1 MTKFQFQKQARK
13 WHRYLGLIL
22 GIQFLF
28 WTIGGLYFSWTSI
41 ETIRG
46 EDIKNEK
53 PSLIIPTGGRSLSTL
68 TDSLQSVK
76 QGLMIDQIQLV
87 DILGEAHYQVHIKK
101 PELKVLLFNA
111 HSLAP
116 RKEINEKEAIELAQ
130 KSLKNPSK
138 LLKTEYLTTTHGH
151 HEYREKPLPAYA
163 ITFDKPNNTTVYVSP
178 NLGSV
183 QSFRN
188 DKWRIFDFLW
198 MMHTMDYQERDDF
211 NNWLLRLFSI
221 FGLVTLLSGFTLFF
235 LTTKFQTKK

>member
-1 MTKFQFQKQARK
+1 MTKFQFQKQVRK

-53 PSLIIPTGGRSLSTL
+53 PSLIIPTGSRSLSTL

-76 QGLMIDQIQLV
+76 QGLMIDQIQLI
-87 DILGEAHYQVHIKK
+87 DILDEAHYQVHIKK
-101 PELKVLLFNA
+101 PEPKVLLFNA

-116 RKEINEKEAIELAQ
+116 RKEINEKDAIELAQ
-130 KSLKNPSK
+130 NSLKNPSK

-163 ITFDKPNNTTVYVSP
+163 ITFDKPNNTTVYVSV

-198 MMHTMDYQERDDF
+198 MMHTMDYRERDDF

>member
-1 MTKFQFQKQARK
+1 MTKFQFQKQVRK

-41 ETIRG
+41 ESIRG

-53 PSLIIPTGGRSLSTL
+53 PSLIIPTGSRSLSIL
-68 TDSLQSVK
+68 IDSLQGGTN
-76 QGLMIDQIQLV
+76 GLMIDQIQLI
-87 DILGEAHYQVHIKK
+87 DILGEVHYQVHIKK
-101 PELKVLLFNA
+101 PDIKVMLFNA

-116 RKEINEKEAIELAQ
+116 RKEINEKDAIELAQ
-130 KSLKNPSK
+130 NSLKNPSK

-163 ITFDKPNNTTVYVSP
+163 ITFDKPNNTTVYVSV

-198 MMHTMDYQERDDF
+198 MLHTMDYRERDDF

-221 FGLVTLLSGFTLFF
+221 FGLVTLLSGFILFF
-235 LTTKFQTKK
+235 ITTKKISFK